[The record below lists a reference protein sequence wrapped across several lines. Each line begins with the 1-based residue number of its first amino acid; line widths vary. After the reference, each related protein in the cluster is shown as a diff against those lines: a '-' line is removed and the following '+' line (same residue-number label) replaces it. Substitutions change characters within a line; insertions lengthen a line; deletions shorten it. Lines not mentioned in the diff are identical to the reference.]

1 MKRPFI
7 FLLIVISILLLFL
20 IPCSAFNGQVSF
32 HNGFGYISDNFV
44 GLRFGG
50 NNFNRPYTAL
60 TNDEGLSFTIQ
71 IPPRNDRTL
80 YLVPFSGEY
89 YSEYSYTLMGD
100 YVGALENYN
109 ILPNDNNYGT
119 GSHTIYMSDY
129 TSIYGN
135 YKLCLYDETD
145 LNIYELY
152 IFYIPSVDGSF
163 FAVNFDRTDIS
174 ARLRLFSGSTLIN
187 TIDNVPI
194 TESGTLAYT
203 GSFQPTDSDQILS
216 VSLSLGIWESSPTSD
231 FYELNIPFISFDW
244 SIPDTQFFKQK
255 ANWCSIGV
263 VNNTKRTLY
272 HVGNVNNITNYND
285 TNLTTNKGYSFFI
298 PSNFADIGDVITLQL
313 DFQFENMTL
322 PFYYDIYVKG
332 TSITAWNINGL
343 DLGGKYNTLEEFEK
357 AQQEY
362 KDYFSS
368 YQIDIDDIDLDI
380 NSYIDEDS
388 IVKAFSLGNKILQFD
403 LFFTILLIVIVIAVS
418 SYIFFGKK

>member
-1 MKRPFI
+1 MKKSLIFILTFI
-7 FLLIVISILLLFL
+7 FVVSILI
-20 IPCSAFNGQVSF
+20 IPCSAFNGQASYN
-32 HNGFGYISDNFV
+32 NGFGYISDSFV

-60 TNDEGLSFTIQ
+60 TNDEGLAFTIQ
-71 IPPRNDRTL
+71 IPPQNNRTL
-80 YLVPFSGEY
+80 YLVPFSGDY

-100 YVGALENYN
+100 YVSALERYN
-109 ILPNDNNYGT
+109 ILSNDNNYST
-119 GSHTIYMSDY
+119 GSHIIYMSDY

-152 IFYIPSVDGSF
+152 IFYIPSVNGSF
-163 FAVNFDRTDIS
+163 FAVNFDRTDVS
-174 ARLRLFSGSTLIN
+174 ARLRLFSGNTLIN
-187 TIDNVPI
+187 TIENLPI
-194 TESGTLAYT
+194 TESGTFAYT
-203 GSFQPTDSDQILS
+203 GSFQPTDSDTILS
-216 VSLSLGIWESSPTSD
+216 VSLSLGKWDAPPTSD
-231 FYELNIPFISFDW
+231 FYELNISSVSFDW
-244 SIPDTQFFKQK
+244 SIPDSSYFKQK
-255 ANWCSIGV
+255 ANWCSIGI

-298 PSNFADIGDVITLQL
+298 PSNFCDIGDVITLQL
-313 DFQFENMTL
+313 DFQFENFAQ
-322 PFYYDIYVKG
+322 PFFYDLYIKG

-368 YQIDIDDIDLDI
+368 YEIDIDDIDLDI
-380 NSYIDEDS
+380 NTYIDEDS

-403 LFFTILLIVIVIAVS
+403 LFFTILLIVIAIAIS
-418 SYIFFGKK
+418 SYILFGKK